1 MLSPNGASKSPSFS
15 SPSKAV
21 LGGDFRVGPSSL
33 FSVPSS
39 LSLCPLCS
47 SLRALSV
54 KSFLSLSFLFFS
66 PTLCVL
72 CDSVAIP
79 LPPYHHKLMP
89 ASFSVR
95 LATQADIP
103 TLHAL
108 IESSVRILQA
118 NDYTPAQIEGALD
131 TQLLADQ
138 TYFVAETTASSGAKI
153 IVACGGWSKRKTLF
167 GSDHA
172 ALREPEFLDPA
183 TDAAKIRA
191 IFVHPDWARRGLGT
205 LLLET
210 CENAAKSAGFTKFE
224 MGSTLTGVPLYKLR
238 GYHVIEPIAVPLHN
252 GESLPIIRMAKSAT

>member
-1 MLSPNGASKSPSFS
+1 
-15 SPSKAV
+15 
-21 LGGDFRVGPSSL
+21 
-33 FSVPSS
+33 
-39 LSLCPLCS
+39 
-47 SLRALSV
+47 
-54 KSFLSLSFLFFS
+54 
-66 PTLCVL
+66 
-72 CDSVAIP
+72 
-79 LPPYHHKLMP
+79 MP

-95 LATQADIP
+95 LATNADIP

-118 NDYTPAQIEGALD
+118 NDYTPAQIEGALGTVLGLD

-138 TYFVAETTASSGAKI
+138 TYFAAETTNSSGTKT

-238 GYHVIEPIAVPLHN
+238 GYQVIESIAVPLPN
-252 GESLPIIRMAKSAT
+252 GESLPIIRMAKSTT